1 MRSNEARN
9 LSIDEVFTGWL
20 LTSLINILRGVLLKR
35 LKHGG
40 AAAVLSFF
48 AIISRHA
55 LEQSSSHS
63 LFV

>member
-9 LSIDEVFTGWL
+9 LSIDKVFTGWL

-40 AAAVLSFF
+40 AAVLSFF